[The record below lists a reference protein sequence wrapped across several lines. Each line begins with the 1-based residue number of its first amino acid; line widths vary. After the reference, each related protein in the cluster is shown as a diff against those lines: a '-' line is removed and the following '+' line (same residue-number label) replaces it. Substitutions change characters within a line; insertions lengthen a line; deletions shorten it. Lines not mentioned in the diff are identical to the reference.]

1 MQTPD
6 LAPAAQDLNQAGHLY
21 AAVLNHQLALP
32 IAADPAESH
41 YGCRWCEPAR
51 AWFTV
56 LPAREGRL
64 ADSVAALCRKIGA
77 AVTVHTTP
85 TGGDIQV
92 SAFL

>member
-6 LAPAAQDLNQAGHLY
+6 LAPAAPDLNQAGHLY

-32 IAADPAESH
+32 NATDPAASQ

-56 LPAREGRL
+56 LPAREARL
-64 ADSVAALCRKIGA
+64 ADSVVALCNEIGA

-85 TGGDIQV
+85 NGGDIQV